1 MRVCYVIS
9 SLMVGG
15 AERLLVNVINN
26 IPLGHRVQIIFFK
39 EPAPLVDAIVRPEVE
54 IVRLNTASYFSW
66 AAISTLVRAVRAFR
80 PDVVHTHMNS
90 SNLILRMLRP
100 LLSNGTVLVNQYHG
114 LSLWKSKA
122 LTWFDRSSAFLV
134 DRVICC
140 SSASLARRADSER
153 LPREK
158 LVLLTNAVD
167 LRPFRSREPV
177 AGSPWVIGTACR
189 LTENKRV
196 GKLLEWHAA
205 LLAAGYDVH
214 CRIAGDGPEREK
226 LFALARKLGHA
237 DRVRFLGQV
246 GDMAGFYRELDVFLL
261 SSKLEDL
268 PMVLI
273 EAMASGC
280 ATASHATGGVRDVL
294 DGAPGAAVVD
304 LDSDGWMVEL
314 ERLLLRSRSPEV
326 IDGNRAYARQY
337 GMDVYIDRL
346 FDVYRAAGAGDA
358 AQS

>member
-1 MRVCYVIS
+1 MNVSYVIS

-26 IPLGHRVQIIFFK
+26 IPLEHRVQVILFK

-54 IVRLNTASYFSW
+54 LVRLNSASYFSW
-66 AAISTLVRAVRAFR
+66 AAISKLVRSVRAFR

-90 SNLILRMLRP
+90 SNLIIRMLRP
-100 LLSNGTVLVNQYHG
+100 LLSGGMILVNQYHG